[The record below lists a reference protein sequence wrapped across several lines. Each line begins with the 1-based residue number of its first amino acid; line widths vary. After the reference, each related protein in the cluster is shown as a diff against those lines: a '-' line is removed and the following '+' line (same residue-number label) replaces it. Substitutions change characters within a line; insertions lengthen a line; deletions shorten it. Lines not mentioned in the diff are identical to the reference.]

1 MQLSNDDEGTTPD
14 SATTP
19 DELTPFKTSMSGAF
33 SLSYSISYSISEG
46 LYHGSELPYIVNFSR
61 RI

>member
-1 MQLSNDDEGTTPD
+1 MGLSMQFSNDDEGTTPD

-19 DELTPFKTSMSGAF
+19 DEPTPFKTSMSGAF
-33 SLSYSISYSISEG
+33 SLSYSISEG

-61 RI
+61 GM